1 MAMRSSDY
9 FFSDVTRHEMEK
21 IPEHMVILRL
31 TADGSVCEAVTDE
44 MVDFLQ
50 VSREKV
56 CHTLS
61 EGQSEGDW
69 LHPDDRKRLQHLVS
83 GMGDFLSQNY
93 TYRIRMKLRGDFTY
107 RWYTFSF
114 TGRRLDKGETLIYCR
129 LLSSEPD
136 KETEPGKFSAGKMR
150 KLLVSK
156 VLDTTQDC
164 IFWKDTQRRF
174 VGVNRAFLEFYG
186 FPSADL
192 LIGRTDEEMGWHED
206 PDPFRRD
213 EERVLQGE
221 STLLVHGK
229 CMIRGQNRD
238 ILATKAPIYDG
249 DTIIGLVGSF
259 IDVTEEYRQRQ
270 EIERLGDELKDAL
283 AAEKQTNENLNMFM
297 SRMSHEMR
305 TPMNAVIGLSS
316 LGMQA
321 KDVDEAVDCF
331 HKINMSGQYLL
342 GIINDV
348 LDIGKIDSGKFRLIE
363 KPTSLKDIYTA
374 ADTIIRP
381 IANRKDVHLL
391 YDFSGV
397 TVHTICCDRMRVQQ
411 ILINLLNNAVKFT
424 DEGGTVRTIFSDR
437 MKDGRVHL
445 KIVVSDN
452 GCGMSEEFLAQ
463 IFQPFIQENR
473 DPDRYG
479 TGTGLGLSISKT
491 LAKQM
496 GGDITVTS
504 KEGVGSSFTVILVL
518 RTVQPEIEH
527 LEIEQPEIARPEIV
541 KPEISHPGLT
551 QPGMAESGKPQPGAA
566 QTGMMQ
572 SETVRPDM
580 AQAGA
585 VRTEA
590 SKSAKQ
596 HSGLGQVSGLTDQ
609 NREKHT
615 KNSCHILFAE
625 DNEINREIALHI
637 LRDAGYT
644 VECAKNGQE
653 AVAMAE
659 QSHPGFYDA
668 VLMDLTM
675 PVMDGYQAALRIRG
689 SERTDLKQ
697 IPIVA
702 MSADVFPSAI
712 QRAKAS
718 GMNAFVEKPLDAEK
732 LLTTLRDVLQS
743 R

>member
-1 MAMRSSDY
+1 MRKSDD
-9 FFSDVTRHEMEK
+9 FFSDVTRREIEK
-21 IPEHMVILRL
+21 IPERMVILRL
-31 TADGSVCEAVTDE
+31 TADKSVCEAVTDE

-50 VSREKV
+50 ISREKV
-56 CHTLS
+56 KHTLS
-61 EGQSEGDW
+61 EDCEEGDW
-69 LHPDDRKRLQHLVS
+69 LHPDDRKRLRHLVS
-83 GMGDFLSQNY
+83 GMVDFLSQNY

-114 TGRRLDKGETLIYCR
+114 TGRSLGEGETLVYCR

-136 KETEPGKFSAGKMR
+136 REEQPGKFSSGKMR
-150 KLLVSK
+150 KLLVNK

-206 PDPFRRD
+206 PEPFRRD

-348 LDIGKIDSGKFRLIE
+348 LDIGKIDSGRFRLVE
-363 KPTSLKDIYTA
+363 KQTSLNDIFTA

-381 IANRKDVHLL
+381 IANRKNVHLI

-397 TVHTICCDRMRVQQ
+397 TVQDICCDRMRVQQ

-424 DEGGTVRTIFSDR
+424 DAGGTVRTTFSDR
-437 MKDGRVHL
+437 LEDGKVRL
-445 KIVVSDN
+445 KIVVADN
-452 GCGMSEEFLAQ
+452 GCGMSEEFLQQ

-473 DPDRYG
+473 DPERYG

-504 KEGVGSSFTVILVL
+504 EEGVGSSFTVILVL
-518 RTVQPEIEH
+518 KASNPGNT
-527 LEIEQPEIARPEIV
+527 
-541 KPEISHPGLT
+541 KPETVTVMKTEGLKT
-551 QPGMAESGKPQPGAA
+551 ETAEAA
-566 QTGMMQ
+566 AKKAG
-572 SETVRPDM
+572 SETAEDV
-580 AQAGA
+580 AGTA
-585 VRTEA
+585 
-590 SKSAKQ
+590 
-596 HSGLGQVSGLTDQ
+596 G
-609 NREKHT
+609 
-615 KNSCHILFAE
+615 HILFAE

-637 LRDAGYT
+637 LKDAGY
-644 VECAKNGQE
+644 VVACAKNGKE
-653 AVAMAE
+653 AVSMAE
-659 QSHPGFYDA
+659 QSDPGFYDA
-668 VLMDLTM
+668 ILMDLTM
-675 PVMDGYQAALRIRG
+675 PVMDGYQAAQSIRSSKRDDLRR
-689 SERTDLKQ
+689 
-697 IPIVA
+697 IPIIA
-702 MSADVFPSAI
+702 MSADVFPSSV
-712 QRAKAS
+712 QRAMES
-718 GMNAFVEKPLDAEK
+718 GMNAFVEKPLDAGK
-732 LLTTLRDVLQS
+732 LLHTLRDYM
-743 R
+743 